1 MLEILKENSLQGVGN
16 EKFTNLYLE
25 PPTESVI
32 ERARFSLLIIGLLG
46 IVVLAITVCLTW
58 LILPPVIGYGLMFAE
73 CSLMGV
79 LYRRIFPKQEDTRWM
94 LYVPILAIAFIGWQ
108 MYDKQ
113 TIESGLVYLFVA
125 LCMFGIGGIYY
136 ATWSSLKPYDDDDTV
151 FRSVYKTSKDY
162 PEIAHYIKK
171 VAASGRDWLVPAEL
185 TAMESYIE
193 QYESLSEIN
202 DMMEG
207 VDYKTALFVSN
218 HEVEEK

>member
-1 MLEILKENSLQGVGN
+1 
-16 EKFTNLYLE
+16 
-25 PPTESVI
+25 
-32 ERARFSLLIIGLLG
+32 
-46 IVVLAITVCLTW
+46 
-58 LILPPVIGYGLMFAE
+58 
-73 CSLMGV
+73 
-79 LYRRIFPKQEDTRWM
+79 M

-162 PEIAHYIKK
+162 PEIANYIKK

-207 VDYKTALFVSN
+207 ADYKTALFVSN